1 MGRFCSDVSTTGAA
15 SSLPVAKMLHHF
27 IITTITI
34 TITGNIIIVTLTIIG
49 IQFKQKTILARMPGV
64 VSIGGLEIRMK
75 GEKKRAMRRMQFAA
89 GIHKKTRTEIH
100 KYTNTNTEI
109 QKFNTQIQVQIRLE

>member
-1 MGRFCSDVSTTGAA
+1 
-15 SSLPVAKMLHHF
+15 
-27 IITTITI
+27 
-34 TITGNIIIVTLTIIG
+34 
-49 IQFKQKTILARMPGV
+49 MPGV

-75 GEKKRAMRRMQFAA
+75 GEKKRAMQRMQFAE

-109 QKFNTQIQVQIRLE
+109 HKFNTQIQVQIRLELKGEKKQAKPRM

>member
-75 GEKKRAMRRMQFAA
+75 GEKKRAMQRMQFAV
-89 GIHKKTRTEIH
+89 GIH
-100 KYTNTNTEI
+100 KYTNTNT
-109 QKFNTQIQVQIRLE
+109 QIQFELELQIPLCMCYIVEKVMV